1 MIYNANTNH
10 GKNVVAILISD
21 KVEISA
27 TKLTDSEGNYVIING
42 LSP

>member
-10 GKNVVAILISD
+10 NKIVVAILISD

-27 TKLTDSEGNYVIING
+27 TRLTEIVKEIMW
-42 LSP
+42 